1 MENQQKSTKKPI
13 IIAIVAFLV
22 IGAIIGNKSKKG
34 SSSSSNSSNYSSS
47 SSSSNSSQKSSSDP
61 CSDMTAYN
69 RGYSEGS
76 NNKNMM
82 ADCDYFWEMDNDGQ
96 MSKSCFCKGYNIGHN
111 N

>member
-1 MENQQKSTKKPI
+1 MENQQKSTRKPI
-13 IIAIVAFLV
+13 IIAIVVFLV

-34 SSSSSNSSNYSSS
+34 SSSSSYSSS
-47 SSSSNSSQKSSSDP
+47 SSSSSQKSSSDP